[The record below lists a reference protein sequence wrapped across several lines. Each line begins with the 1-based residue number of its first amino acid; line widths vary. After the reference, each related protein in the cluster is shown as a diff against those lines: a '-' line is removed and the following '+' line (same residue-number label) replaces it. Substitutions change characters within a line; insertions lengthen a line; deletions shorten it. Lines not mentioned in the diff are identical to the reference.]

1 MHVLVTAA
9 SKHGATAEI
18 AETIS
23 KQLTSHGFQT
33 TLLEPDEV
41 TSLED
46 YDAVV
51 LGSAVYAGHW
61 LTPARRLAERSIGP
75 LKERAVWLFSS
86 GPVGDPPRPDE
97 DPVEVADMLATTGA
111 HGHRIFAGRIDKGRL
126 GLTER
131 AIVRALKVSE
141 GDFRDWQVVAGW
153 ADEIA
158 DALVPRD
165 SDHSDR
171 DTSTT

>member
-9 SKHGATAEI
+9 SKHGATADI
-18 AETIS
+18 AESIS

-41 TSLED
+41 TELED

-61 LTPARRLAERSIGP
+61 LEPAKQLAERFVGQ
-75 LKERAVWLFSS
+75 LLGRAVWLFSS
-86 GPVGDPPRPDE
+86 GPVGNPLRPDE
-97 DPVEVADMLATTGA
+97 DPAEIADLLDAIGA
-111 HGHRIFAGRIDKGRL
+111 NGHRVFAGRIDKRRL
-126 GLTER
+126 GLAER
-131 AIVRALKVSE
+131 AIVRALKVPE
-141 GDFRDWQVVAGW
+141 GDFRDWRAVADW

-158 DALVPRD
+158 HALRPQD
-165 SDHSDR
+165 S
-171 DTSTT
+171 